1 MENQK
6 KYISIYNIFRIILIL
21 SLFLLLISKCFAD
34 NEDSKKCVVYRNGKL
49 MYNPDN
55 PKIHCD
61 TLQLLDNYWNGTDVN
76 VPNQNKKPEEFAEIL
91 TEKEIIS
98 NGRAVCKNPSAS
110 NAKFTAK
117 DAIEGETI
125 NGTCNVGY
133 TGTVSATC
141 QKDGKWTTNGKCLGS
156 CTNLS
161 NMYKESSFN
170 NPTKSVTDS
179 ESVYSKCGNG
189 YDGYKKYTCDN
200 GRIKEII
207 NTCALSMD
215 YCPTLSKEN
224 GTITYTNSGAINSKA
239 TLECNTGYEIIG
251 GNTTTKCNSKNET
264 SGVWST
270 TLGNCTPKT
279 CTNPTTQA
287 NANAFTK
294 TSLKY
299 NETAITATC
308 KTGYNGS
315 ISASCDESGN
325 WKYTGNCTIVRCP
338 TTGLTIDNG
347 SYPTIS
353 TANNSYNT
361 TISGTCNTGYT
372 GTISATCNAS
382 GVWVKSGSCEI
393 ILAAVDCGKGTLTG
407 DKANGYCT
415 YNYTGS
421 QQTFSVTANVSTTI
435 YLTIWGAQ
443 GGKTTGGKG
452 GKSYGWLSLDSGTT
466 DLYVYVGGQGQQA
479 TTLGELGAGG
489 WNGGGN
495 CYKLA
500 TLTCGG
506 GGGAT
511 DIRKGGTDTTD
522 RIIVAGGGGGGANC
536 WGGTGGGGSGSGG
549 SGCSFSYATSGTGG
563 TSTGPGSGGTVTQ
576 GGCPIKKPG
585 NSGDGPNGGDTNS
598 EISESRVCYSPG
610 AGGGGYYGGGS
621 GPVSG
626 AGPGGGGGSGY
637 VGGVKNG
644 SGYNGAKEGDG
655 LARICWGSYADSSNC
670 PGL

>member
-1 MENQK
+1 M
-6 KYISIYNIFRIILIL
+6 
-21 SLFLLLISKCFAD
+21 
-34 NEDSKKCVVYRNGKL
+34 
-49 MYNPDN
+49 
-55 PKIHCD
+55 
-61 TLQLLDNYWNGTDVN
+61 
-76 VPNQNKKPEEFAEIL
+76 
-91 TEKEIIS
+91 
-98 NGRAVCKNPSAS
+98 
-110 NAKFTAK
+110 
-117 DAIEGETI
+117 
-125 NGTCNVGY
+125 
-133 TGTVSATC
+133 
-141 QKDGKWTTNGKCLGS
+141 
-156 CTNLS
+156 
-161 NMYKESSFN
+161 
-170 NPTKSVTDS
+170 
-179 ESVYSKCGNG
+179 
-189 YDGYKKYTCDN
+189 
-200 GRIKEII
+200 
-207 NTCALSMD
+207 
-215 YCPTLSKEN
+215 
-224 GTITYTNSGAINSKA
+224 
-239 TLECNTGYEIIG
+239 
-251 GNTTTKCNSKNET
+251 
-264 SGVWST
+264 
-270 TLGNCTPKT
+270 
-279 CTNPTTQA
+279 
-287 NANAFTK
+287 
-294 TSLKY
+294 
-299 NETAITATC
+299 
-308 KTGYNGS
+308 
-315 ISASCDESGN
+315 
-325 WKYTGNCTIVRCP
+325 
-338 TTGLTIDNG
+338 
-347 SYPTIS
+347 
-353 TANNSYNT
+353 
-361 TISGTCNTGYT
+361 
-372 GTISATCNAS
+372 
-382 GVWVKSGSCEI
+382 
-393 ILAAVDCGKGTLTG
+393 
-407 DKANGYCT
+407 
-415 YNYTGS
+415 
-421 QQTFSVTANVSTTI
+421 STTI